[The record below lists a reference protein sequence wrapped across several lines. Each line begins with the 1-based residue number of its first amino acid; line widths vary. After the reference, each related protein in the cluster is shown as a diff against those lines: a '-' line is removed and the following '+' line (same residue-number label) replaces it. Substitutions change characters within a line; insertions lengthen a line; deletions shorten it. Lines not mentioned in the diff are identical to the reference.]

1 MLLPN
6 CETILARDGDR
17 DTKLFPRSSLL
28 RTIAYGESDYIR
40 TPVKK
45 QTDEI
50 DVDVIVDWLPCIV
63 FENL

>member
-1 MLLPN
+1 MH
-6 CETILARDGDR
+6 
-17 DTKLFPRSSLL
+17 F
-28 RTIAYGESDYIR
+28 IAYGESDYIR